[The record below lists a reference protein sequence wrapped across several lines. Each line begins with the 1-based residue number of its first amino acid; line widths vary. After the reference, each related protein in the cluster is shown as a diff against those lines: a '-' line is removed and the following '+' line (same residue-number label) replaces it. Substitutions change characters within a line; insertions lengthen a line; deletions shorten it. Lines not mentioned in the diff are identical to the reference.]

1 MGQATKGLITYRT
14 DSSNNTSWYDSR
26 AVLFKRYES
35 SPGSGVFSIINDNG
49 GASQSILTFSG
60 GCYNI
65 QNGLAVSGNTYTP
78 NVFGLPNNVFEN
90 GCFNLQAG
98 YDFYNNTFVN
108 LIFNDSTFHGGG
120 YNNNVQNSFFS
131 NEFQGLFQNNHIQNG
146 CRLNVFTGWV
156 QEQYGG

>member
-65 QNGLAVSGNTYTP
+65 QNGPQMSL
-78 NVFGLPNNVFEN
+78 
-90 GCFNLQAG
+90 
-98 YDFYNNTFVN
+98 DFLTMSLKTGASICRQVM
-108 LIFNDSTFHGGG
+108 IFITIH
-120 YNNNVQNSFFS
+120 
-131 NEFQGLFQNNHIQNG
+131 L
-146 CRLNVFTGWV
+146 
-156 QEQYGG
+156 